1 MPAEKFI
8 SLLIRH
14 ISAKNFKIIRNYGL
28 RANKVKNKYQKILS
42 RIRKFV
48 KQTVIKFY
56 NWAERQTIP
65 KGKNPLL
72 CPVCNR
78 EMILVEFAYFSQK
91 YGCLR
96 SKSFL

>member
-8 SLLIRH
+8 SILIRH
-14 ISAKNFKIIRNYGL
+14 IPPKNFKIIRNYGL
-28 RANKVKNKYQKILS
+28 IANKVIKKYQEILS
-42 RIRKFV
+42 VVLKSV

-56 NWAERQTIP
+56 NWAERQTQLI
-65 KGKNPLL
+65 GKNPLL

-78 EMILVEFAYFSQK
+78 EMMLVEFAYFSQK